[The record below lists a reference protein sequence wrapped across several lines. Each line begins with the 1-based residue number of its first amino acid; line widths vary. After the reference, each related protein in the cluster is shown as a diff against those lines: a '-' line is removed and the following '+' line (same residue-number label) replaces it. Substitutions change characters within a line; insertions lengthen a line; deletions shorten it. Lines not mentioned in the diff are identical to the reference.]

1 MSSSSKLSF
10 LFKDSMVYGLSSAMS
25 KAFSLITFPLLIKN
39 FTVSEFGII
48 DYFMVLANFITI
60 FFVFGQDSAV
70 ARFFYDSE
78 TEEDKQNVISQSL
91 SLQLVGLLIFIPF
104 LWNSNNI
111 IKKLLINNTEA
122 LNYFK
127 IILLQIP
134 FLLFINFSQNI
145 LKWTFSRKRFLFM
158 SLGYTVIQTTLLIY
172 VVLILKQGIK
182 SVFYVSLFTNIFFGL
197 IGLISIRKWIIIPV
211 KFDLLPEMI
220 KFALPFG
227 AICAFSA
234 FSPTLER
241 SYTNLILGMND
252 LGLYAAGN
260 KIAMLIGLIVSA
272 FQTAWGP
279 YSLSMYKESKSIDRY
294 NLVLKYFTLFI
305 CLSIFILTLSAIP
318 VIKLM
323 ASSEYLNAFTLVF
336 PLTLSV
342 SIEAISSITEIGIS
356 ISKKSY
362 LYLIS
367 NFLSV
372 TTTFL
377 LLYIFIPYFG
387 IVGIAYSVLF
397 GKIVK
402 SIINFVLAQKVY
414 FLPWNY
420 LTPAKIIFF
429 TLILSISSNIINT
442 KFGIPGFYFI
452 NVFGFITLLFYG
464 WNMMI
469 INLQKKQLLNYLKK
483 YFIK

>member
-10 LFKDSMVYGLSSAMS
+10 LFKDSMVYGLSSAIS

-91 SLQLVGLLIFIPF
+91 ALQLVGLFIFIPV

-158 SLGYTVIQTTLLIY
+158 SLGYTVIQTTFLIY

-182 SVFYVSLFTNIFFGL
+182 SVFYVSLFTNILFGF

-211 KFDLLPEMI
+211 KFVLLPEMI
-220 KFALPFG
+220 KFGLPFG
-227 AICAFSA
+227 AICVFSA

-323 ASSEYLNAFTLVF
+323 ASSKYLNTFTLVF

-377 LLYIFIPYFG
+377 LFYILTPYFG

-402 SIINFVLAQKVY
+402 SIINFFLAQKVY

-420 LTPAKIIFF
+420 ITPAKIIFF
-429 TLILSISSNIINT
+429 TLILSIFSNIINT

-452 NVFGFITLLFYG
+452 NIFGFISLLFYG

-469 INLQKKQLLNYLKK
+469 TNLQKRQLLNYLKNI
-483 YFIK
+483 F